1 MEYTHINIYTDIYV
15 YIIYIYIYKLFISD
29 PWYAEWANLTEG
41 DIVFMIAY
49 IYIYIVASD
58 KWRYNGNGAD
68 VNKGTKILKIWA
80 LYQK

>member
-1 MEYTHINIYTDIYV
+1 MQSGQISQKGT
-15 YIIYIYIYKLFISD
+15 LFS
-29 PWYAEWANLTEG
+29 WLH
-41 DIVFMIAY
+41 
-49 IYIYIVASD
+49 IYIYIVPSD

>member
-1 MEYTHINIYTDIYV
+1 MQSGQISQKGTLFSWLH
-15 YIIYIYIYKLFISD
+15 IYI
-29 PWYAEWANLTEG
+29 
-41 DIVFMIAY
+41 Y
-49 IYIYIVASD
+49 IYIYIVPSD